1 MDTPDAPATR
11 ADLAQARDELKT
23 DVAQLRNELKTD
35 VAHLRDE
42 LVEHMSEIETHLLK
56 AFYTFAESNQLRLKD
71 AENNEAAL
79 RRRVGVIEDRLF
91 EVEKRL
97 NMPPAS

>member
-1 MDTPDAPATR
+1 MDTPDAPATK
-11 ADLAQARDELKT
+11 ADLARVRDELKT
-23 DVAQLRNELKTD
+23 DVAQLR
-35 VAHLRDE
+35 DE
-42 LVEHMSEIETHLLK
+42 LVEHMNENETHLLK
-56 AFYTFAESNQLRLKD
+56 AFSTFAESNRLRLKD

-97 NMPPAS
+97 IMPPAS